1 MSESAQAASSGTALH
16 DLLAPLGEAS
26 YSEARCAEMAD
37 LIDEI
42 RSLKTARN
50 AVVLAHNYQRP
61 EIFQVADFV
70 GDSLELARQAT
81 TVEAE
86 VIVFCGVHFMAE
98 TAKILNPTRRV
109 ILPDLRAG
117 CSLADSVTAEDLAER
132 KAELRAIYP
141 DLAVVGYVNTTADVK
156 AECDACCTS
165 SNAVRVVEALPSEHI
180 LFVPDRNL
188 AAHVQSQTRKT
199 IIAWDG
205 NCYVHQQITPEQIAA
220 VRKAL
225 PRVKILA
232 HPECRADVLALADA
246 VLSTSGMVRYAT
258 ESPDRE
264 FLIVTECGLSDRLL
278 LEVPEKRFYKSCK
291 LCAYMKMIT
300 LEGTRDALRDLAP
313 EITLPEEVRVRA
325 PSKRCSRW
333 AGERTGGA
341 CRRGRRG
348 RPHRARGGAARV
360 AGAGARRPVRRLVG
374 APWRTRARIRVA
386 RGRRPT
392 GAGGPDDPPRHS
404 PRAALHLRPAGA

>member
-1 MSESAQAASSGTALH
+1 MLEHTPDTPRGADLH
-16 DLLAPLGEAS
+16 TLLARLGDAS
-26 YSEARCAEMAD
+26 YSEERCDAIAD
-37 LIDEI
+37 LVGEI
-42 RSLKTARN
+42 QQLKRDRN

-70 GDSLELARQAT
+70 GDSLELAREAT
-81 TVEAE
+81 KVDAE

-98 TAKILNPTRRV
+98 TAKILNPSRRV

-132 KAELRAIYP
+132 KAELRAVYP

-165 SNAVRVVEALPSEHI
+165 SNAVRVVDALPSEHI

-220 VRKAL
+220 VRAGL
-225 PRVKILA
+225 PQVKILA
-232 HPECRADVLALADA
+232 HPECRKDVLALADA
-246 VLSTSGMVRYAT
+246 VLSTSGMVRYAK
-258 ESPDRE
+258 ESPSQE
-264 FLIVTECGLSDRLL
+264 FLVVTECGLSDRLL

-313 EITLPEEVRVRA
+313 EITLPEDVRVRA
-325 PSKRCSRW
+325 AR
-333 AGERTGGA
+333 ALERMLELGG
-341 CRRGRRG
+341 
-348 RPHRARGGAARV
+348 
-360 AGAGARRPVRRLVG
+360 
-374 APWRTRARIRVA
+374 
-386 RGRRPT
+386 
-392 GAGGPDDPPRHS
+392 
-404 PRAALHLRPAGA
+404 